1 MGGMS
6 GNTFALENRHKF
18 WKYYLKLLLF
28 LMDFAM
34 INTWIYFKMANSEEA
49 KSNES
54 HADFFVQIATK
65 MVQQNVEWAAKYK
78 IRGNAFVQ
86 RSTRGTIATDNDS
99 DAGILPCG

>member
-1 MGGMS
+1 
-6 GNTFALENRHKF
+6 
-18 WKYYLKLLLF
+18 
-28 LMDFAM
+28 M